1 MIRALIALVLLAAA
15 GPVRAQE
22 VTLRVLASDYD
33 FTGDD
38 ALEVQITVDGAVGLT
53 GLEFSIV
60 YPGDALAV
68 DEPATH
74 QIGTGFSNA
83 YVNYDADTSGLPA
96 GSRRIAVAF
105 AVAQPVSREIGTL
118 LTLRFPLRCS
128 DFGSGWPDGRP
139 VTIDL
144 QDQAAWKAAGSGLPA
159 PVTSAAED
167 RTVTVDCTSVEQDT
181 TGFSALKAR
190 HTGREGV
197 R

>member
-1 MIRALIALVLLAAA
+1 MMRAMVVLALLAVA

-22 VTLRVLASDYD
+22 VTVRALASDYD

-38 ALEVQITVDGAVGLT
+38 ALEVEITVDGAVGLT

-60 YPGDALAV
+60 FPGDALAV
-68 DEPATH
+68 DQAATH
-74 QIGTGFSNA
+74 ELGTGFSHA

-105 AVAQPVSREIGTL
+105 AVAQPLSREIGTL
-118 LTLRFPLRCS
+118 LTVSFPLRCS
-128 DFGSGWPDGRP
+128 DFGGGWPDGRP

-144 QDQAAWKAAGSGLPA
+144 QDEAAWKAAGSGLPA
-159 PVTSAAED
+159 LVTSAAED
-167 RTVTVDCTSVEQDT
+167 RTVTVDCTSVAQDP

-190 HTGREGV
+190 HTSREGV